1 MAGFGTNLGSY
12 GNYAGGNTMN
22 VVDSMANGTYMGNRA
37 KTPTPTPTPVLT
49 GNPNAVTTAPPQR
62 SFSQDQQYLR
72 DTANTMYG
80 KGQPISNDMRDYYS
94 QKWADNDMNF
104 GDTYP
109 IAPVSPVVQ
118 QPRMGTPV
126 RY

>member
-1 MAGFGTNLGSY
+1 MDFLKGPKNIIASARNRTDNYLNSLGNQQVPSTAPVNLG
-12 GNYAGGNTMN
+12 
-22 VVDSMANGTYMGNRA
+22 R
-37 KTPTPTPTPVLT
+37 L

-80 KGQPISNDMRDYYS
+80 KGQPISTDMRDYYS
-94 QKWADNDMNF
+94 QKWADNDMDFNNV
-104 GDTYP
+104 YP
-109 IAPVSPVVQ
+109 VAQQPTPVVQ
-118 QPRMGTPV
+118 QPRMGAPV